1 MQGGHLLISVLLV
14 LLGLSAAVALW
25 VWRELGDVA
34 IEPEGWLALAG
45 GAAATLLLGIGLM
58 VLVYQSHRRGFDD
71 RAGRE

>member
-1 MQGGHLLISVLLV
+1 MRGGTVLILVLLV
-14 LLGLSAAVALW
+14 LLALSAAVALW
-25 VWRELGDVA
+25 VWRELGEVT

-45 GAAATLLLGIGLM
+45 GAAATMLLGIGLM

>member
-1 MQGGHLLISVLLV
+1 MRGDHLLILALLA
-14 LLGLSAAVALW
+14 LLALSTAVALW

-34 IEPEGWLALAG
+34 IELEGWLALAG
-45 GAAATLLLGIGLM
+45 GAAATLLLGVGLM